1 MKSASRWMEKV
12 NAIPVLI
19 HTLHVREHTFRDGE
33 SEQNQQFS
41 SGLPHNCDEGTDND
55 ESIS

>member
-1 MKSASRWMEKV
+1 MMKSASRWMEKV

-41 SGLPHNCDEGTDND
+41 SGLPHNCDE
-55 ESIS
+55 EYR